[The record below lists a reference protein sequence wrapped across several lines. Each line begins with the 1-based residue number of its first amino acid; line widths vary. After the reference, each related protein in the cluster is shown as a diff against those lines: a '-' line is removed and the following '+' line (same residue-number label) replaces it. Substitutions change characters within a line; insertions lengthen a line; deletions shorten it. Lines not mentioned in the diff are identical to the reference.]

1 MQRVN
6 HAETDTLRPLSFH
19 SARYALWKEAP
30 LAGTS
35 VKLWAVGDKE
45 DLHEQ
50 NASTADGTGQHGSNP
65 FRNSCFQ
72 YLRPRR
78 IS

>member
-35 VKLWAVGDKE
+35 VKLWAVRDKE
-45 DLHEQ
+45 DLHE
-50 NASTADGTGQHGSNP
+50 
-65 FRNSCFQ
+65 
-72 YLRPRR
+72 LWIPRCETC
-78 IS
+78 ISVLTIMEM